1 MRHTA
6 ETLEIELER
15 LYKSIGWP
23 LYRLYGHAF
32 EAFKLMITD
41 ETATVKKL
49 EEFHNGT
56 IPDFTPKTL
65 VVF

>member
-6 ETLEIELER
+6 ETQEVDLEI
-15 LYKSIGWP
+15 LYKAIGWP

-41 ETATVKKL
+41 QDAVIKKL
-49 EEFHNGT
+49 EAFHNGT
-56 IPDFTPKTL
+56 IPNFPPEAL
-65 VVF
+65 VG